1 MRPWRFNICYSTC
14 HSSSTAYS
22 ITTGKLLHSA
32 SLLTHPGDGFTLNY
46 GLHVLEL
53 FERFWK
59 EHLPGK
65 TPIFIHILQYLANLA
80 SKTVVFCRFP
90 SSQSIGRFLENV
102 AHNPFR
108 RTAWLLF
115 IKASEISRFY
125 CCSSGRG
132 IHMVLD
138 AECRNVAT
146 SCYLPNLLVANHPL
160 PHAAWIAKLVNHLF
174 SGRYRCACL
183 PHLYF
188 VLLGGMWGSESFSFP
203 WILITTGSVGIHP
216 S

>member
-65 TPIFIHILQYLANLA
+65 TPIFIHILQYLA

-90 SSQSIGRFLENV
+90 SNQSIGRFLENV
-102 AHNPFR
+102 AHNPFER
-108 RTAWLLF
+108 PGFSSSKLQRFPGF
-115 IKASEISRFY
+115 IVAQ
-125 CCSSGRG
+125 
-132 IHMVLD
+132 VA
-138 AECRNVAT
+138 AEFIWCWTRNV
-146 SCYLPNLLVANHPL
+146 
-160 PHAAWIAKLVNHLF
+160 
-174 SGRYRCACL
+174 
-183 PHLYF
+183 
-188 VLLGGMWGSESFSFP
+188 GMWQQAVICP
-203 WILITTGSVGIHP
+203 TC
-216 S
+216 